1 MPKSTIRATSFA
13 TILVAW
19 TVAGCAAQEGSVP
32 AANGNGQR
40 QEQLEQAINSIVA
53 VAKSRVAAAQDDQV
67 AVAKAQQALE
77 AIRLIGQLGDFN
89 TDSFSDR
96 LMQEWQSRP
105 AVVDLL
111 VRSRFETAL
120 RQWQQLDKS
129 QWAAALNS
137 FVAGAKKVEISPA
150 YSEMLIR
157 TANMQDVLDNGDESR
172 LVTNAIRALL
182 PQFQTFDAKQ
192 VAAANGRK
200 VKLLAPRLE
209 GVARRFDLP
218 GNPLELDGKLLDGKP
233 FDWNAYRGK
242 VVLVDFHASWCG
254 PCRAEVPNV
263 LANYQAYHD
272 KGFEVV
278 GVNIDTEP
286 QLAEKYQQETG
297 AVFPTI
303 FSADPEA
310 NGWNSP
316 LAVKYGVTGIPR
328 VILVGKDGKVVST
341 SARGPRLGQLL
352 EKLFGPTNGGDN
364 KHSGTQAPK
373 SNAMGGMLSR
383 SSG

>member
-1 MPKSTIRATSFA
+1 MSKFQFQAAVWVSIW
-13 TILVAW
+13 VAW
-19 TVAGCAAQEGSVP
+19 MVVGCAAQES
-32 AANGNGQR
+32 AAPTALSNGKASTQV
-40 QEQLEQAINSIVA
+40 EQAIRSIMD
-53 VAKSRVAAAQDDQV
+53 VAKGSVAAAQDEQV
-67 AVAKAQQALE
+67 AVVKAQQALE
-77 AIRLIGQLGDFN
+77 AIRLVGQLGDIN
-89 TDSFSDR
+89 TDTYADQ
-96 LMQEWQSRP
+96 LMDEWRSRP
-105 AVVDLL
+105 AVLDML
-111 VRSRFETAL
+111 VRVRFEGAL

-129 QWAAALNS
+129 QWAAAMNN
-137 FVAGAKKVEISPA
+137 FVTGAKKVEISPA

-157 TANMQDVLDNGDESR
+157 TANMQDVLDNGDQGR

-182 PQFQTFDAKQ
+182 PQFKAFDAKQ

-209 GVARRFDLP
+209 GVARRFELP
-218 GNPLELDGKLLDGKP
+218 GNPLELEGKLLDGKP
-233 FDWNAYRGK
+233 FDWKSYRGK

-278 GVNIDTEP
+278 GVNIDSDP
-286 QLAEKYQQETG
+286 QSAEKYQQETG

-303 FSADPEA
+303 FSAAPEA

-328 VILVGKDGKVVST
+328 VILVDKEGKVVST

-352 EKLFGPTNGGDN
+352 EKLLGPAGGGEN
-364 KHSGTQAPK
+364 KNSGTTGNGAPQ
-373 SNAMGGMLSR
+373 SNG
-383 SSG
+383 

>member
-1 MPKSTIRATSFA
+1 MARLQFRAISFG
-13 TILVAW
+13 TILAVWAV
-19 TVAGCAAQEGSVP
+19 TGCVAQEGAVQP
-32 AANGNGQR
+32 QAGKNQV
-40 QEQLEQAINSIVA
+40 QMQLEQAIDSIVA
-53 VAKSRVAAAQDDQV
+53 AAKTSVAGARDDQM
-67 AVAKAQQALE
+67 AAMKAQQALE
-77 AIRLIGQLGDFN
+77 AVRLVGQLGDFN
-89 TDSFSDR
+89 TDSYADQ
-96 LMQEWQSRP
+96 LMTEWQSRP

-111 VRSRFETAL
+111 VRSRFEAAL
-120 RQWQQLDKS
+120 RQWQQLDRS
-129 QWAAALNS
+129 QWAAAINS
-137 FVAGAKKVEISPA
+137 FVAGAKKVEVSPA

-157 TANMQDVLDNGDESR
+157 TANMQDVLDNGDQSR

-182 PQFQTFDAKQ
+182 PQFQAYDAKQ
-192 VAAANGRK
+192 QAAANGRK

-209 GVARRFDLP
+209 GIARRFELP
-218 GNPLELDGKLLDGKP
+218 GNPLELEGKLLDGKP

-278 GVNIDTEP
+278 GVNIDTDP

-303 FSADPEA
+303 FSDDPQA

-328 VILVGKDGKVVST
+328 VILVDKEGKVVST
-341 SARGPRLGQLL
+341 SARGLKLGQLL
-352 EKLFGPTNGGDN
+352 EKLLGSAGSGENKNSGIQTPT
-364 KHSGTQAPK
+364 
-373 SNAMGGMLSR
+373 SNAG
-383 SSG
+383 

>member
-1 MPKSTIRATSFA
+1 MSRFAFRTISLATV
-13 TILVAW
+13 LVAW
-19 TVAGCAAQEGSVP
+19 TVLGCVAQDGNVP
-32 AANGNGQR
+32 AANANGQK
-40 QEQLEQAINSIVA
+40 QGQSQVEAAVNSIVA
-53 VAKSRVAAAQDDQV
+53 IAKASVAAAQDDQA
-67 AVAKAQQALE
+67 AVTKAQQALE
-77 AIRLIGQLGDFN
+77 AIRLVGQLGDFN
-89 TDSFSDR
+89 TDAYADR
-96 LMQEWQSRP
+96 LMDEWKARP
-105 AVVDLL
+105 AVVDML
-111 VRSRFETAL
+111 VRSRFEVAL
-120 RQWQQLDKS
+120 RQWQQLEKS

-157 TANMQDVLDNGDESR
+157 TANMQDVLDNGDQSR

-182 PQFQTFDAKQ
+182 PQFQAYDAKQ
-192 VAAANGRK
+192 QAAANGGK
-200 VKLLAPRLE
+200 AKPLAPRLE
-209 GVARRFDLP
+209 GVARRFELP
-218 GNPLELDGKLLDGKP
+218 GGPIELAGKLLDGKP
-233 FDWNAYRGK
+233 FDWNGYRGK
-242 VVLVDFHASWCG
+242 VVLIDFHASWCG

-278 GVNIDTEP
+278 GVNIDTEA

-303 FSADPEA
+303 FSDDPQA

-328 VILVGKDGKVVST
+328 VILVDKEGKVVST

-352 EKLFGPTNGGDN
+352 EKLLGPVDGGEN
-364 KHSGTQAPK
+364 KNSDLPARRP
-373 SNAMGGMLSR
+373 NAG
-383 SSG
+383 